1 MRRVDR
7 YLLKEFFQA
16 FSVGL
21 ITAVL
26 LVIALRYQ
34 SAVAQLAKDKAPL
47 SFLFFQIFYD
57 LPTVLEMALPVS
69 TALGAALATSRL
81 ARDNELTVLR
91 GTGKPL
97 TRIFLPFLALG
108 GILAGA
114 GLYTANVLQPRAAQ
128 AQRNQSQTNQGGIAR
143 SEGALV
149 TRAGEKSEWLVQLA
163 AERVFEES
171 RHLMDRIC
179 LIEQRQDGTV
189 QVLLAPTGEYNS
201 TTGRWLLQNVVEHQY
216 DAHGKRLREV
226 KFPSKELIL
235 KVDLSREFRFW
246 DLNQQARYSFQE
258 LSQAAKEARL
268 RGDTKKALELETGR
282 WFKLALSTMCLV
294 FSLCAP
300 PLVLRFSKAGSF
312 AGVLLSVILVFV
324 GWNTVLLMKS
334 IALSGWVPP
343 VVCAFA
349 THTLFLIV
357 GLFLLA
363 RSD

>member
-7 YLLKEFFQA
+7 YLFREFLQA
-16 FSVGL
+16 FLVGL
-21 ITAVL
+21 VTAVL

-34 SAVAQLAKDKAPL
+34 NAVAQLARDKAPL
-47 SFLFFQIFYD
+47 SSLLLPILYD

-91 GTGKPL
+91 GTGTPL
-97 TRIFLPFLALG
+97 ARIFLPFLVLG
-108 GILAGA
+108 CLLAGA

-128 AQRNQSQTNQGGIAR
+128 AQLHANQGTSGGIAR
-143 SEGALV
+143 SEGVLL
-149 TRAGEKSEWLVQLA
+149 TRAGERSEWLVQLA

-171 RHLMDRIC
+171 RHLMDHLC
-179 LIEQRQDGTV
+179 LIEQRSDQTV
-189 QVLLAPTGEYNS
+189 RILLAPSAEYNS
-201 TTGRWLLQNVVEHQY
+201 NTGRWILQKGVEHRYSAQG
-216 DAHGKRLREV
+216 ARLSEQA
-226 KFPSKELIL
+226 FPSKELTL

-246 DLNQQARYSFQE
+246 DLNQQTRFSFFE
-258 LSQAAKEARL
+258 LTRAAQEARL

-282 WFKLALSTMCLV
+282 WFKLALSSMCLV
-294 FSLCAP
+294 FALCAP

-343 VVCAFA
+343 VVCAFS
-349 THTLFLIV
+349 THALFLIV